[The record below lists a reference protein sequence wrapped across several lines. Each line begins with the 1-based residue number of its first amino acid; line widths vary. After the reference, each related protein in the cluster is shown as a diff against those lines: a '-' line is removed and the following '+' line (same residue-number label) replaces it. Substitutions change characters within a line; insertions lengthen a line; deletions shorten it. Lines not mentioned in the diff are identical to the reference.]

1 MTIRKPRG
9 NMTRPLTTAYHV
21 GDKVVLNCDLGDDAP
36 HFPHVGEAGVIRRI
50 LVSDPNDGDKTF
62 LNFDVKWAK
71 SGRIVNVGADE
82 IMPAKSAAWLRRQ
95 LATLNVEPNER
106 RR

>member
-1 MTIRKPRG
+1 MTIRRPRG

-21 GDKVVLNCDLGDDAP
+21 GDKVVLNCDLDCPDP
-36 HFPHVGEAGVIRRI
+36 SFPRVGEAGVIRRI

-71 SGRIVNVGADE
+71 TGKIVNVGDDE
-82 IMPAKSAAWLRRQ
+82 IIPAKSAAWLRRQ
-95 LATLNVEPNER
+95 LATLNWER
-106 RR
+106 RS

>member
-62 LNFDVKWAK
+62 LILDVKWAK
-71 SGRIVNVGADE
+71 SGRIINVGEDE
-82 IMPAKSAAWLRRQ
+82 IIPARSAAWLRRQ
-95 LATLNVEPNER
+95 LATLNDSER
-106 RR
+106 RS